1 MRRLASWLGRF
12 LLELARAQHRD
23 QVMLRA
29 AALAYTTLVS
39 LVPLLTVALVTVG
52 RVEPERAELVVQA
65 LAAVLPFSPSQ
76 VQTTLTA
83 MAERSM
89 ALGWISVAL
98 SALISVY
105 TFFQIEEVI
114 NSIWA
119 VPDRRRW
126 QWRLASFIA
135 LLVWGPLLLVLLF
148 SFLFWISAQHW
159 FPAAATVARPLPT
172 LFAAGALAAIYRWV
186 PHTKVR
192 WRWALVGAGVGACS
206 LTLIHVGFQSYLE
219 LAGRLDVVYG
229 SLSLVILFLLSLYM
243 FWLAILLGAEAA
255 WVTAF
260 VATRGPATA
269 RPEVLQLL
277 VEVSREGLV
286 THQRAAELLGEDAT
300 ATLAALARDP
310 GLLAPTA
317 EGWRP
322 GKAATT
328 TPLVEAMKGLTTLSF
343 TPGKTSGDE
352 EPKEPAQGKS

>member
-1 MRRLASWLGRF
+1 MRAAAAWFGRF
-12 LLELARAQHRD
+12 LVELTRAQHRD
-23 QVMLRA
+23 QLMLRA

-65 LAAVLPFSPSQ
+65 LAAVLPFSPDQ
-76 VQTTLTA
+76 VQGTLTA

-89 ALGWISVAL
+89 ALGWISVAV

-119 VPDRRRW
+119 IPDRRRW
-126 QWRLASFIA
+126 QWRLASFVA

-148 SFLFWISAQHW
+148 SFLFWISAQRW
-159 FPAAATVARPLPT
+159 FPAVALLARPLPA
-172 LFAAGALAAIYRWV
+172 LFAAITLAAVYRWV

-192 WRWALVGAGVGACS
+192 WRWALTGAAVAALS
-206 LTLIHVGFQSYLE
+206 LTMIHMGFQFYLQ
-219 LAGRLDVVYG
+219 LAGRLDVIYG
-229 SLSLVILFLLSLYM
+229 SLSLVILFLLSLYL
-243 FWLAILLGAEAA
+243 FWLAVLLGAEAA
-255 WVTAF
+255 WVAAF
-260 VATRGPATA
+260 VELRGPAKA

-277 VEVSREGLV
+277 LEVAREGVV
-286 THQRAAELLGEDAT
+286 THQRAAQLLGEDAT
-300 ATLAALARDP
+300 ATLAALAREP

-322 GKAATT
+322 GKAATSISF
-328 TPLVEAMKGLTTLSF
+328 VEAMKGLTTMSF
-343 TPGKTSGDE
+343 
-352 EPKEPAQGKS
+352 AQIRKIKR